1 MNTKGEKPMKV
12 VCFVNPNAKF
22 LIEAMLPSDWKSVVV
37 SSEVDGDG
45 YVQKALPE
53 AADADFYLVGLEYIG
68 KELIQPAKKL
78 KLIQRLGAGFDNV
91 DLDSAKAC
99 GVPVANIPGANSV
112 AVAEHAIMVMI
123 AMLKR
128 LAEADSSMKK
138 GQWKM
143 SELLL
148 MGCFELW
155 QKTVGIV
162 GLGRIG
168 KALAQ
173 RLTGFEVNTI
183 YHDILSF
190 PPKLEKKLK
199 VKKVPFEQLL
209 AESDIVSLHVPL
221 TPLTRNMMST
231 KQFEM
236 MQSTAF
242 FINSAR
248 GEVVD
253 EAALVEALNRGIIA
267 GAAIDAFSKEPP
279 DPNSPLL
286 KADNII
292 LTPHNAGV
300 TREVS
305 MRFLTESIKN
315 FQRVVAGQAPLNVI
329 AGE

>member
-1 MNTKGEKPMKV
+1 MKV
-12 VCFVNPNAKF
+12 VCFVNPNAQF
-22 LIEAMLPSDWKSVVV
+22 LIEAMLPEDWTPVII
-37 SSEVDGDG
+37 SSEVDGDA

-68 KELIQPAKKL
+68 KELIEPAKKL
-78 KLIQRLGAGFDNV
+78 KLIQRLGAGYDNV
-91 DLDSAKAC
+91 DLDTAKAC
-99 GVPVANIPGANSV
+99 GIPVANIPGANSV

-128 LAEADSSMKK
+128 FTEAHNTMMQ
-138 GQWKM
+138 GEWKM

-173 RLTGFEVNTI
+173 RLVGFEVNTL
-183 YHDILSF
+183 YHDILDF
-190 PPKLEKKLK
+190 PPELEKKLN
-199 VKKVPFEQLL
+199 VKRAPFEQLL

-221 TPLTRNMMST
+221 TPITRNMMST

-236 MQSTAF
+236 MKPSAF

-253 EAALVEALNRGIIA
+253 EAALVEALNKGTIA
-267 GAAIDAFSKEPP
+267 GAAIDAFKQEPP

-305 MRFLTESIKN
+305 MRFLTESLKN
-315 FQRVVAGQAPLNVI
+315 FQRVAAGEAPLNI
-329 AGE
+329 IEA

>member
-1 MNTKGEKPMKV
+1 
-12 VCFVNPNAKF
+12 
-22 LIEAMLPSDWKSVVV
+22 
-37 SSEVDGDG
+37 
-45 YVQKALPE
+45 
-53 AADADFYLVGLEYIG
+53 
-68 KELIQPAKKL
+68 
-78 KLIQRLGAGFDNV
+78 
-91 DLDSAKAC
+91 
-99 GVPVANIPGANSV
+99 VPVANIPGANSV

-128 LAEADSSMKK
+128 FAEAHNSMVQ

-155 QKTVGIV
+155 HKTVGIV

-173 RLTGFEVNTI
+173 RLTGFEVNTV
-183 YHDILSF
+183 YHDIISF
-190 PPKLEKKLK
+190 PPELEKQLK
-199 VKKVPFEQLL
+199 VKKVSFEQLL
-209 AESDIVSLHVPL
+209 EESDIVSLHVPL
-221 TPLTRNMMST
+221 TPVTRNMMST

-236 MQSTAF
+236 MKSTAF

-267 GAAIDAFSKEPP
+267 GAAIDAFKQEPP
-279 DPNSPLL
+279 GPDSPLL
-286 KADNII
+286 KADNIV

-305 MRFLTESIKN
+305 MRFLSESLKN
-315 FQRVVAGQAPLNVI
+315 FERVASGQAPLNTI
-329 AGE
+329 DEA

>member
-1 MNTKGEKPMKV
+1 MKV
-12 VCFVNPNAKF
+12 VCFVNPNAQF
-22 LIEAMLPSDWKSVVV
+22 LIDSMLPEGWTSVIV
-37 SSEVDGDG
+37 SSEVDGDK

-68 KELIQPAKKL
+68 KELIVPAKKL

-91 DLDSAKAC
+91 DLAAAKAH
-99 GVPVANIPGANSV
+99 GVTVANIPGANSV

-128 LAEADSSMKK
+128 FTQAHNSMVA
-138 GQWKM
+138 GEWKM

-173 RLTGFEVNTI
+173 RLTGFEVTTL

-190 PPKLEKKLK
+190 PPELEKQLK
-199 VKKVPFEQLL
+199 VTKVPFEQLL

-221 TPLTRNMMST
+221 TEQTRNMMST

-236 MQSTAF
+236 MKSTAF

-267 GAAIDAFSKEPP
+267 GAAIDAFKQEPP

-305 MRFLTESIKN
+305 MRFLTESFKN
-315 FQRVVAGQAPLNVI
+315 FERVAAGQAPLNIIEV
-329 AGE
+329 

>member
-1 MNTKGEKPMKV
+1 MKV
-12 VCFVNPNAKF
+12 ICFVNPNARF
-22 LIEAMLPSDWKSVVV
+22 LVEAMLPEGWSSVFV
-37 SSEVDGDG
+37 SSEMDGNA
-45 YVQKALPE
+45 YVQKALAD

-68 KELIQPAKKL
+68 KELIAPAKKL

-91 DLDSAKAC
+91 DLDSAKAF

-128 LAEADSSMKK
+128 FAEAHNSMAR
-138 GQWKM
+138 GEWKM

-173 RLTGFEVNTI
+173 RLVGFEVTTL
-183 YHDILSF
+183 YHDIVDF
-190 PPKLEKKLK
+190 PPELEKKLN

-209 AESDIVSLHVPL
+209 AESDIVSMHVPL
-221 TPLTRNMMST
+221 TPLTRNMMSV

-236 MQSTAF
+236 MKSTAF
-242 FINSAR
+242 FVNSAR

-253 EAALVEALNRGIIA
+253 EAALLEALNRGIIA
-267 GAAIDAFSKEPP
+267 GAAIDAFKQEPP
-279 DPNSPLL
+279 GAENPLL

-305 MRFLTESIKN
+305 MRFLTESLKN
-315 FQRVVAGQAPLNVI
+315 FQRVASGQAPLNTI
-329 AGE
+329 EA